1 MHTNKFD
8 RKKRPQKTNDS
19 SHLCKV
25 KMSSNSTLLDSAK
38 EAIRLEADALS
49 ALGLSLDSVF
59 VSVVK
64 AVLETKQPII
74 ITGIGKSGIIAQK
87 WVATFN
93 STGQP
98 AQFLHASEAIH
109 GDLGMVQNN
118 SIVFCL
124 SKSGDSPEIQYLISL
139 LKSMNVQLVGVGANT
154 ESFLAKES
162 TYFLHTPMTS
172 EACPN
177 NLAPTVST
185 TLQLAVGDAIAVSL
199 MTERGFS
206 KLDFAKFHPGGAL
219 GKKLFTTIGQ
229 VMRAD
234 ALPQVS
240 SDCNFRELLMEIS
253 SKRVG
258 ATAVLENDELLGI
271 VTDGDIRRAVERNA
285 NLDALRASD
294 LMNTSAK
301 RIQSSALAVEGF
313 QLMENNK
320 INQLLVVDESG
331 KYCGIIHLHDLLSA
345 GIN

>member
-8 RKKRPQKTNDS
+8 RKKRPQKTTDS
-19 SHLCKV
+19 LHLCKV
-25 KMSSNSTLLDSAK
+25 KMTSNTSILDSAK
-38 EAIRLEADALS
+38 EAIRLEADAIS
-49 ALGLSLDSVF
+49 TLGMSLDNAF
-59 VSVVK
+59 VSVVI
-64 AVLETKQPII
+64 AVLETEQPII
-74 ITGIGKSGIIAQK
+74 VTGIGKSGIIAQK

-124 SKSGDSPEIQYLISL
+124 SKSGDSPEIQYLVSL

-240 SDCNFRELLMEIS
+240 SDCNFRDLLMEIS
-253 SKRVG
+253 SKRAG
-258 ATAVLENDELLGI
+258 ATAVVENDVLLGI
-271 VTDGDIRRAVERNA
+271 VTDGDIRRAVERNV

-320 INQLLVVDESG
+320 ISQLLVVNENG

>member
-1 MHTNKFD
+1 
-8 RKKRPQKTNDS
+8 
-19 SHLCKV
+19 
-25 KMSSNSTLLDSAK
+25 LDSAK

-49 ALGLSLDSVF
+49 ALGTSLDSSF
-59 VSVVK
+59 VSVVT
-64 AVLETKQPII
+64 AVLETKKPIVV
-74 ITGIGKSGIIAQK
+74 TGIGKSGIIAQK

-109 GDLGMVQNN
+109 GDLGMVQNS

-124 SKSGDSPEIQYLISL
+124 SKSGDSPEIQYLVSL
-139 LKSMNVQLVGVGANT
+139 LKSMNVLLVGVGANL
-154 ESFLAKES
+154 ESYLSKES
-162 TYFLHTPMTS
+162 SYFIHTPMVG

-185 TLQLAVGDAIAVSL
+185 TLQLAVGDAIAVAV

-234 ALPQVS
+234 ATPQVAPN
-240 SDCNFRELLMEIS
+240 CNFRDLLIEIS
-253 SKRVG
+253 SKRAG
-258 ATAVLENDELLGI
+258 ATAVVEDNKLMGI
-271 VTDGDIRRAVERNA
+271 VTDGDIRRAVERSL
-285 NLDALRASD
+285 NLESLSASD

-301 RIQSSALAVEGF
+301 RIQISALAVEGF

-320 INQLLVVDESG
+320 ISQLLVIDE
-331 KYCGIIHLHDLLSA
+331 KEEYCGIIHLHDLLSA

>member
-8 RKKRPQKTNDS
+8 RKKRPRKTTDS

-25 KMSSNSTLLDSAK
+25 NMSSHTTLLDSAK
-38 EAIRLEADALS
+38 EAIRLEADALNT
-49 ALGLSLDSVF
+49 LGLSLDSIF

-64 AVLETKQPII
+64 AVLDTRQPVVV
-74 ITGIGKSGIIAQK
+74 TGIGKSGIIAQK

-109 GDLGMVQNN
+109 GDLGMVQNG

-124 SKSGDSPEIQYLISL
+124 SKSGDSPEIQYLVSL
-139 LKSMNVQLVGVGANT
+139 LKSMNIQLVGVGANID
-154 ESFLAKES
+154 SFLAKES
-162 TYFLHTPMTS
+162 TFFLHTPMTS

-219 GKKLFTTIGQ
+219 GKKLFTTIEQ

-234 ALPQVS
+234 ALPRVS
-240 SDCNFRELLMEIS
+240 SDCNFRDLLMEIS
-253 SKRVG
+253 SKRAG
-258 ATAVLENDELLGI
+258 ATAVVENEELLGI

-320 INQLLVVDESG
+320 ISQLLVVDENG

>member
-240 SDCNFRELLMEIS
+240 SDCNFRDLLMEIS
-253 SKRVG
+253 SKRAG
-258 ATAVLENDELLGI
+258 ATAVVENDVLLGI
-271 VTDGDIRRAVERNA
+271 VTDGDIRRAVERNV

-320 INQLLVVDESG
+320 ISQLLVVDENG

>member
-1 MHTNKFD
+1 
-8 RKKRPQKTNDS
+8 
-19 SHLCKV
+19 
-25 KMSSNSTLLDSAK
+25 MSSNTTLLDSAK

-49 ALGLSLDSVF
+49 ALGLSLDSTF
-59 VSVVK
+59 ISVVK

-74 ITGIGKSGIIAQK
+74 VTGIGKSGIIAQK

-124 SKSGDSPEIQYLISL
+124 SKSGDSPEIQYLVSL

-162 TYFLHTPMTS
+162 TFFIHTPMTS

-219 GKKLFTTIGQ
+219 GKKLFTTIEQ

-234 ALPQVS
+234 ALPRVT
-240 SDCNFRELLMEIS
+240 SDCNFRDLLMEIS

-258 ATAVLENDELLGI
+258 ATAVLENEELMGI

-320 INQLLVVDESG
+320 ISQLLVVDENG

>member
-1 MHTNKFD
+1 MKST
-8 RKKRPQKTNDS
+8 
-19 SHLCKV
+19 
-25 KMSSNSTLLDSAK
+25 SNTSILDSAK
-38 EAIRLEADALS
+38 EAIQLEADALS
-49 ALGLSLDSVF
+49 ALGQSLESDF
-59 VSVVK
+59 ISVVNII
-64 AVLETKQPII
+64 LESKQPLVV
-74 ITGIGKSGIIAQK
+74 TGIGKSGIIAQK

-98 AQFLHASEAIH
+98 SQFLHASEAIH

-124 SKSGDSPEIQYLISL
+124 SKSGDSPEIQYLVSL
-139 LKSMNVQLVGVGANT
+139 LKSMDIVLVGVGANT
-154 ESFLAKES
+154 ESYLAKES
-162 TYFLHTPMTS
+162 TFFIHTPMTS

-185 TLQLAVGDAIAVSL
+185 TLQLAVGDAIAVAL

-229 VMRAD
+229 VMRSD
-234 ALPQVS
+234 ARPQVS
-240 SDCNFRELLMEIS
+240 PNCNFRDLLIEIS
-253 SKRVG
+253 SKRAG
-258 ATAVLENDELLGI
+258 AAAVVENNQLIGI
-271 VTDGDIRRAVERNA
+271 VTDGDIRRAVERSA
-285 NLDALRASD
+285 NLESICASD

-301 RIQSSALAVEGF
+301 RIQYSALAVEGF

-320 INQLLVVDESG
+320 ISQLLVEDENG

>member
-8 RKKRPQKTNDS
+8 RKKRPRKTTDS

-25 KMSSNSTLLDSAK
+25 NMSSHTTLLDSAK
-38 EAIRLEADALS
+38 EAIRLEADALNT
-49 ALGLSLDSVF
+49 LGLSLDSIF

-64 AVLETKQPII
+64 AVLDTKQPVVV
-74 ITGIGKSGIIAQK
+74 TGIGKSGIIAQK

-109 GDLGMVQNN
+109 GDLGMVQNG

-124 SKSGDSPEIQYLISL
+124 SKSGDSPEIQYLVSL
-139 LKSMNVQLVGVGANT
+139 LKSMNIQLVGVGANID
-154 ESFLAKES
+154 SFLAKES
-162 TYFLHTPMTS
+162 TFFLHTPMTS

-219 GKKLFTTIGQ
+219 GKKLFTTIEQ

-234 ALPQVS
+234 ALPRVS
-240 SDCNFRELLMEIS
+240 SDCNFRDLLMEIS
-253 SKRVG
+253 SKRAG
-258 ATAVLENDELLGI
+258 ATAVVENEELLGI

-285 NLDALRASD
+285 NLDVLRASD

-320 INQLLVVDESG
+320 ISQLLVVDENG

>member
-8 RKKRPQKTNDS
+8 RKKRPRKTNDS

-25 KMSSNSTLLDSAK
+25 NMSSHTTLLDSAK
-38 EAIRLEADALS
+38 EAIRLEADALNK
-49 ALGLSLDSVF
+49 LGLSLDSIF

-64 AVLETKQPII
+64 TVLETKQPVVV
-74 ITGIGKSGIIAQK
+74 TGIGKSGIIAQK

-124 SKSGDSPEIQYLISL
+124 SKSGDSPEIQYLVSL
-139 LKSMNVQLVGVGANT
+139 LKSMNVNLVGVGANT
-154 ESFLAKES
+154 ESFLARES
-162 TYFLHTPMTS
+162 AYFLHTPMTS

-219 GKKLFTTIGQ
+219 GKKLFTTIDQ

-234 ALPQVS
+234 ALPRVS
-240 SDCNFRELLMEIS
+240 SDCNFRDLLIEIS
-253 SKRVG
+253 SKRAG
-258 ATAVLENDELLGI
+258 ATAVTENDELLGI

-320 INQLLVVDESG
+320 ISQLLVVDENG

>member
-1 MHTNKFD
+1 L
-8 RKKRPQKTNDS
+8 
-19 SHLCKV
+19 HLCKV
-25 KMSSNSTLLDSAK
+25 KLTSQETILDSAK

-49 ALGLSLDSVF
+49 KLELSIDNAF
-59 VSVVK
+59 ASVVM
-64 AVLETKQPII
+64 AVLETNQPIVV
-74 ITGIGKSGIIAQK
+74 TGIGKSGIIAQK

-93 STGQP
+93 STGQQ

-109 GDLGMVQNN
+109 GDLGMVQNG

-124 SKSGDSPEIQYLISL
+124 SKSGDSPEIQYLVSL
-139 LKSMNVQLVGVGANT
+139 LKSMNVLLVGVGAN
-154 ESFLAKES
+154 SDSYLAKES
-162 TYFLHTPMTS
+162 IFFLHTPMTS

-219 GKKLFTTIGQ
+219 GKKLFTTIEQ

-234 ALPQVS
+234 ALPRVKA
-240 SDCNFRELLMEIS
+240 DCNFRDLLMEIS

-258 ATAVLENDELLGI
+258 ASAVVENDMLLGI
-271 VTDGDIRRAVERNA
+271 VTVGDFRRAVERNV

-301 RIQSSALAVEGF
+301 RIHNSALAVVGF

-320 INQLLVVDESG
+320 ISQLLVVDESG

>member
-1 MHTNKFD
+1 MHTNKFLG
-8 RKKRPQKTNDS
+8 KKRAKKTIDS
-19 SHLCKV
+19 LHLCKV
-25 KMSSNSTLLDSAK
+25 KLTSQSTILDAAK
-38 EAIRLEADALS
+38 DAIRMEADALS
-49 ALGLSLDSVF
+49 ALGMSLDNTF
-59 VSVVK
+59 VSVVS
-64 AVLETKQPII
+64 AVLETNQPII

-118 SIVFCL
+118 SLVFCL
-124 SKSGDSPEIQYLISL
+124 SKSGDSPEIQYLVSL
-139 LKSMNVQLVGVGANT
+139 LKSMNVMLVGVGANV
-154 ESFLAKES
+154 ESYLAKES
-162 TYFLHTPMTS
+162 TYFIHTPMQS

-185 TLQLAVGDAIAVSL
+185 TLQLAVGDAIAVAL

-234 ALPQVS
+234 ALPQIIPQ
-240 SDCNFRELLMEIS
+240 CNFRDLLIEIS
-253 SKRVG
+253 SKRAG
-258 ATAVLENDELLGI
+258 ATAVVENNKLLGI
-271 VTDGDIRRAVERNA
+271 VTDGDIRRAIERNE
-285 NLDALRASD
+285 NLETLCAAD

-301 RIQSSALAVEGF
+301 RILISALAVEGF
-313 QLMENNK
+313 QLMETNK
-320 INQLLVVDESG
+320 ISQLLVIDEEE

>member
-1 MHTNKFD
+1 MHTKQIEA
-8 RKKRPQKTNDS
+8 KKKALKTDVS
-19 SHLCKV
+19 LHLCNV
-25 KMSSNSTLLDSAK
+25 KSTSNTSILDSAK
-38 EAIRLEADALS
+38 EAIRSEAEAL
-49 ALGLSLDSVF
+49 AELGQSLDTTF
-59 VSVVK
+59 ISVVNV
-64 AVLETKQPII
+64 VLESKQPLVV
-74 ITGIGKSGIIAQK
+74 TGIGKSGIIAQK

-118 SIVFCL
+118 SVVFCL
-124 SKSGDSPEIQYLISL
+124 SKSGDSPEIQYLVSL
-139 LKSMNVQLVGVGANT
+139 LKSMNVVLVGVGANT
-154 ESFLAKES
+154 SSYLAKES
-162 TYFLHTPMTS
+162 TFFIHTPMVS

-229 VMRAD
+229 IMRTG

-240 SDCNFRELLMEIS
+240 PDCNFRDLLIEIS
-253 SKRVG
+253 SKRTG
-258 ATAVLENDELLGI
+258 ATAVIDNGQLLGI
-271 VTDGDIRRAVERNA
+271 VTDGDIRRAVERSEH
-285 NLDALRASD
+285 LDSLKASD

-301 RIQSSALAVEGF
+301 RIQFSALAVEGF

-320 INQLLVVDESG
+320 ISQLLVIDEEDRYG
-331 KYCGIIHLHDLLSA
+331 GIIHLHDLLSA

>member
-1 MHTNKFD
+1 M
-8 RKKRPQKTNDS
+8 S
-19 SHLCKV
+19 SHT
-25 KMSSNSTLLDSAK
+25 TLLDSAK
-38 EAIRLEADALS
+38 EAIRLEADALNT
-49 ALGLSLDSVF
+49 LGLSLDSIF

-64 AVLETKQPII
+64 AVLDTRQPVVV
-74 ITGIGKSGIIAQK
+74 TGIGKSGIIAQK

-109 GDLGMVQNN
+109 GDLGMVQNG

-124 SKSGDSPEIQYLISL
+124 SKSGDSPEIQYLVSL
-139 LKSMNVQLVGVGANT
+139 LKSMNIQLVGVGANID
-154 ESFLAKES
+154 SFLAKES
-162 TYFLHTPMTS
+162 TFFLHTPMTS

-219 GKKLFTTIGQ
+219 GKKLFTTIEQ

-234 ALPQVS
+234 ALPRVS
-240 SDCNFRELLMEIS
+240 SDCNFRDLLMEIS

-258 ATAVLENDELLGI
+258 ATAVVENEELLGI

-320 INQLLVVDESG
+320 ISQLLVVDENG

>member
-1 MHTNKFD
+1 M
-8 RKKRPQKTNDS
+8 
-19 SHLCKV
+19 HLCKV
-25 KMSSNSTLLDSAK
+25 KLTSNTSIIDSAK
-38 EAIRLEADALS
+38 EAIRLEADALTT
-49 ALGLSLDSVF
+49 LGLSLDSIF

-64 AVLETKQPII
+64 AVLETKLPVVV
-74 ITGIGKSGIIAQK
+74 TGIGKSGIIAQK

-118 SIVFCL
+118 CIVFCL
-124 SKSGDSPEIQYLISL
+124 SKSGDSPEIQYLVSL
-139 LKSMNVQLVGVGANT
+139 LKSMNVQLVGVGANN

-219 GKKLFTTIGQ
+219 GKKLFTTIEQ

-234 ALPQVS
+234 ALPRVS
-240 SDCNFRELLMEIS
+240 LDCNFRDLLMEIS
-253 SKRVG
+253 SKRAG
-258 ATAVLENDELLGI
+258 ATAVIENEELLGI

-285 NLDALRASD
+285 NLDVLRASD

-301 RIQSSALAVEGF
+301 RIQNSALAVEGF

-320 INQLLVVDESG
+320 ISQLLVIDESG

>member
-1 MHTNKFD
+1 MHTNKSD
-8 RKKRPQKTNDS
+8 RKKRPLKTNDS
-19 SHLCKV
+19 LHLCKV
-25 KMSSNSTLLDSAK
+25 KMTSNTSILDSAK
-38 EAIRLEADALS
+38 EAIRLEADAIS
-49 ALGLSLDSVF
+49 TLGMSLDNAF
-59 VSVVK
+59 VSVVM
-64 AVLETKQPII
+64 AVLETEQPII
-74 ITGIGKSGIIAQK
+74 VTGIGKSGIIAQK

-124 SKSGDSPEIQYLISL
+124 SKSGDSPEIQYLVSL

-185 TLQLAVGDAIAVSL
+185 TLQLAVGDALAVSL

-229 VMRAD
+229 VMRVD

-240 SDCNFRELLMEIS
+240 SDCNFRDLLMEIS

-271 VTDGDIRRAVERNA
+271 VTDGDIRRAVERNV

-294 LMNTSAK
+294 LMNISAK

-320 INQLLVVDESG
+320 ISQLLVVDESG
-331 KYCGIIHLHDLLSA
+331 KYCGIIHLHDILSA

>member
-1 MHTNKFD
+1 MKLT
-8 RKKRPQKTNDS
+8 
-19 SHLCKV
+19 
-25 KMSSNSTLLDSAK
+25 SNTSIIDSAK
-38 EAIRLEADALS
+38 EAIRLEADALTT
-49 ALGLSLDSVF
+49 LGLSLDSIF

-64 AVLETKQPII
+64 AVLETKLPVVV
-74 ITGIGKSGIIAQK
+74 TGIGKSGIIAQK

-93 STGQP
+93 STGQQ

-109 GDLGMVQNN
+109 GDLGMVQNS

-124 SKSGDSPEIQYLISL
+124 SKSGDSPEIQYLVSL
-139 LKSMNVQLVGVGANT
+139 LKSMNVMLVGVGANL
-154 ESFLAKES
+154 ESYLSKES
-162 TYFLHTPMTS
+162 SYFIHTPMVS

-185 TLQLAVGDAIAVSL
+185 TMQLAVGDAIAVAL

-234 ALPQVS
+234 ATPQVAPN
-240 SDCNFRELLMEIS
+240 CNFRDLLIEIS
-253 SKRVG
+253 SKRAG
-258 ATAVLENDELLGI
+258 ATAVVEDNKLMGI
-271 VTDGDIRRAVERNA
+271 VTDGDIRRAVERSL
-285 NLDALRASD
+285 NLESLSASD

-301 RIQSSALAVEGF
+301 RIQISALAVEGF

-320 INQLLVVDESG
+320 ISQLLVIDE
-331 KYCGIIHLHDLLSA
+331 KEEYCGIIHLHDLLSA

>member
-8 RKKRPQKTNDS
+8 RKKRPRKTTDS

-25 KMSSNSTLLDSAK
+25 NMSSHTTLLDSAK
-38 EAIRLEADALS
+38 EAIRLEADALTK
-49 ALGLSLDSVF
+49 LGLSLDSIF

-64 AVLETKQPII
+64 AVLETKQPVVV
-74 ITGIGKSGIIAQK
+74 TGIGKSGIIAQK

-109 GDLGMVQNN
+109 GDLGMVQNG

-124 SKSGDSPEIQYLISL
+124 SKSGDSPEIQYLVSL
-139 LKSMNVQLVGVGANT
+139 LKSMNIQLVGVGANID
-154 ESFLAKES
+154 SFLAKES
-162 TYFLHTPMTS
+162 TFFLHTPMTS

-219 GKKLFTTIGQ
+219 GKKLFTTIEQ

-234 ALPQVS
+234 ALPRVS
-240 SDCNFRELLMEIS
+240 SDCNFRDLLMEIS
-253 SKRVG
+253 SKRAG
-258 ATAVLENDELLGI
+258 ATAVVENEELLGI

-285 NLDALRASD
+285 NLDVLRASD

-320 INQLLVVDESG
+320 ISQLLVVDENG

>member
-1 MHTNKFD
+1 MKL
-8 RKKRPQKTNDS
+8 S
-19 SHLCKV
+19 S
-25 KMSSNSTLLDSAK
+25 TTTILDSAK
-38 EAIRLEADALS
+38 EAIRLEAKALS
-49 ALGLSLDSVF
+49 ELGLALDNVF
-59 VSVVK
+59 ISVVNT
-64 AVLETKQPII
+64 VLGTAQPLVV
-74 ITGIGKSGIIAQK
+74 TGIGKSGIIAQK

-124 SKSGDSPEIQYLISL
+124 SKSGDSPEIQYLVSL
-139 LKSMNVQLVGVGANT
+139 LKSMNVVLVGVGANT
-154 ESFLAKES
+154 ESYLAKES
-162 TYFLHTPMTS
+162 NYFIHTPMTS

-185 TLQLAVGDAIAVSL
+185 TLQLAVGDALAVAL

-219 GKKLFTTIGQ
+219 GKKLFTTIEQ
-229 VMRAD
+229 VMRSD
-234 ALPQVS
+234 AKPQVS
-240 SDCNFRELLMEIS
+240 PKCNFRDLLIEIS
-253 SKRVG
+253 SKRTG
-258 ATAVLENDELLGI
+258 ATAVVENNLLLGI
-271 VTDGDIRRAVERNA
+271 VTDGDIRRAVERSA
-285 NLDALRASD
+285 NLESICASD
-294 LMNTSAK
+294 LMSTSAK
-301 RIQSSALAVEGF
+301 RIQLSALAVEGF

-320 INQLLVVDESG
+320 ISQLLVEDEEG

>member
-1 MHTNKFD
+1 MHTKHF
-8 RKKRPQKTNDS
+8 RLKKNTSKTNVS
-19 SHLCKV
+19 SHLCNV
-25 KMSSNSTLLDSAK
+25 KPSSKNSILDSAK
-38 EAIRLEADALS
+38 EAIRLESEALAVLEKTIES
-49 ALGLSLDSVF
+49 AF
-59 VSVVK
+59 VSVVE
-64 AVLETKQPII
+64 AVLTTEKPIVV
-74 ITGIGKSGIIAQK
+74 TGIGKSGIIAQK

-118 SIVFCL
+118 SLVFCL
-124 SKSGDSPEIQYLISL
+124 SKSGDSPEIQYLVSL
-139 LKSMNVQLVGVGANT
+139 LKSMNVVLVGVGAN
-154 ESFLAKES
+154 ESSYLAKES
-162 TYFLHTPMTS
+162 THFIHTPMTS

-185 TLQLAVGDAIAVSL
+185 TLQLAVGDALAVSL

-234 ALPQVS
+234 AIPKVSPQ
-240 SDCNFRELLMEIS
+240 CNFRDLLIEIS

-258 ATAVLENDELLGI
+258 ATAVVDKNQLLGI
-271 VTDGDIRRAVERNA
+271 VTDGDIRRAVEGNE
-285 NLDALRASD
+285 NLDVLCASD
-294 LMNTSAK
+294 LMNTHAK
-301 RIQSSALAVEGF
+301 QIQISALAVEGF

-320 INQLLVVDESG
+320 ISQLLVTNEEG
-331 KYCGIIHLHDLLSA
+331 EYCGIIHLHDLLSA

>member
-1 MHTNKFD
+1 M
-8 RKKRPQKTNDS
+8 S
-19 SHLCKV
+19 SHT
-25 KMSSNSTLLDSAK
+25 TLLDSAK
-38 EAIRLEADALS
+38 EAIRLEADALNT
-49 ALGLSLDSVF
+49 LGLSLDSIF

-64 AVLETKQPII
+64 AVLDTRQPVVV
-74 ITGIGKSGIIAQK
+74 TGIGKSGIIAQK

-109 GDLGMVQNN
+109 GDLGMVQNG

-124 SKSGDSPEIQYLISL
+124 SKSGDSPEIQYLVSL
-139 LKSMNVQLVGVGANT
+139 LKSMNIQLVGVGANID
-154 ESFLAKES
+154 SFLAKES
-162 TYFLHTPMTS
+162 TFFLHTPMTS

-219 GKKLFTTIGQ
+219 GKKLFTTIEQ

-234 ALPQVS
+234 ALPRVS
-240 SDCNFRELLMEIS
+240 SDCNFRDLLMEIS
-253 SKRVG
+253 SKRAG
-258 ATAVLENDELLGI
+258 ATAVVENEELLGI

-320 INQLLVVDESG
+320 ISQLLVIDENG

>member
-1 MHTNKFD
+1 M
-8 RKKRPQKTNDS
+8 S
-19 SHLCKV
+19 SHT
-25 KMSSNSTLLDSAK
+25 TLLDSAK
-38 EAIRLEADALS
+38 EAIRLEADALTK
-49 ALGLSLDSVF
+49 LGLSLDSIF

-64 AVLETKQPII
+64 AVLETKQPVVV
-74 ITGIGKSGIIAQK
+74 TGIGKSGIIAQK

-109 GDLGMVQNN
+109 GDLGMVQNG

-124 SKSGDSPEIQYLISL
+124 SKSGDSPEIQYLVSL
-139 LKSMNVQLVGVGANT
+139 LKSMNIQLVGVGANT
-154 ESFLAKES
+154 DSFLAKES
-162 TYFLHTPMTS
+162 TLFLHTPMTS

-219 GKKLFTTIGQ
+219 GKKLFTTIEQ

-234 ALPQVS
+234 ALPRVS
-240 SDCNFRELLMEIS
+240 SDCNFRDLLMEIS
-253 SKRVG
+253 SKRAG
-258 ATAVLENDELLGI
+258 ATAVLENEELLGI

-285 NLDALRASD
+285 NLDVLRASD

-320 INQLLVVDESG
+320 ISQLLVVDENG

>member
-8 RKKRPQKTNDS
+8 RKKRPRKTNDS

-25 KMSSNSTLLDSAK
+25 NMSSHTTLLDSAK

-49 ALGLSLDSVF
+49 ALGLSLGSIF
-59 VSVVK
+59 ISVVK

-74 ITGIGKSGIIAQK
+74 VTGIGKSGIIAQK

-109 GDLGMVQNN
+109 GDLGMVQKN

-124 SKSGDSPEIQYLISL
+124 SKSGDSPEIQYLVSL
-139 LKSMNVQLVGVGANT
+139 LKSMNVQLVGVGANA

-219 GKKLFTTIGQ
+219 GKKLFTTIEQ

-234 ALPQVS
+234 ALPRVS
-240 SDCNFRELLMEIS
+240 SDCNFRDLLIEIS

-258 ATAVLENDELLGI
+258 ATAVLENEELMGI

-285 NLDALRASD
+285 NLDALRACD

-320 INQLLVVDESG
+320 ISQLLVIDENG